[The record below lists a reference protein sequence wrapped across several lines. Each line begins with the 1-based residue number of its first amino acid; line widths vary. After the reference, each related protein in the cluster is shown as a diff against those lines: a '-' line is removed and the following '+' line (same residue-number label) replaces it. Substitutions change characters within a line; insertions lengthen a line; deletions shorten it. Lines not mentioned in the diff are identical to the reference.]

1 MPSFSLLDD
10 ALGKCDGV
18 PPLEVRI
25 QPELK
30 AAIAVKAASEGFK
43 NSSEAARFILA
54 KWALGED
61 HVASLIAGQLGV
73 YGLNAPHIAQAIV
86 RTSAHKQ

>member
-1 MPSFSLLDD
+1 MPPAFSLLDD

-30 AAIAVKAASEGFK
+30 AAIARKASEEGFK
-43 NSSEAARFILA
+43 NSSEAARLVLA

-61 HVASLIAGQLGV
+61 HVATLIAQQLSV
-73 YGLNAPHIAQAIV
+73 YGIRDPNIVAKLVGANAG
-86 RTSAHKQ
+86 